1 MNKQIIVT
9 ADFSRKNG
17 EPERQQIELSVSE
30 DVARHL
36 CEVNIRSLDKKLLML
51 GTLLNSWSKLNG
63 YTGVFQLV
71 AISNSETEANE

>member
-17 EPERQQIELSVSE
+17 EPERRQIVLSVSE
-30 DVARHL
+30 DTARHL
-36 CEVNIRSLDKKLLML
+36 CRVSLSSLDKKLLIV

-63 YTGVFQLV
+63 YTGVHQLV
-71 AISNSETEANE
+71 AISEADTE

>member
-17 EPERQQIELSVSE
+17 EPERRQIELSVSE

-36 CEVNIRSLDKKLLML
+36 CTVRIKSLDKKLLML
-51 GTLLNSWSKLNG
+51 GTLLNFWSKLNG
-63 YTGVFQLV
+63 YTGVHQLV
-71 AISNSETEANE
+71 AISEAETNE